1 MLFISYIL
9 PSNSTF
15 FTASPELILTLS
27 HLSSF
32 WIESRKCDLKHFYL
46 IVPIL
51 NVCIP
56 QCSSIHITIYYMC
69 TYTLR
74 YDVCNNFSE
83 IKVNYVIILIV
94 MNDNEEE
101 CDNLKLTLATETRL
115 LCW

>member
-1 MLFISYIL
+1 MYVSPNAL
-9 PSNSTF
+9 PFTSQST
-15 FTASPELILTLS
+15 
-27 HLSSF
+27 
-32 WIESRKCDLKHFYL
+32 
-46 IVPIL
+46 
-51 NVCIP
+51 
-56 QCSSIHITIYYMC
+56 MC